1 MYIYVSIIYTHTHDL
16 WIYIYKLLYPPASS
30 QSRERPPPKKQKHA
44 SNRVGNSTSGRPA
57 LCWRPVAS
65 PARWRDRGS
74 SCEGEDNVSCC
85 VKRPAG
91 SKQQG
96 HRRDE
101 GDAYMSADLARVL
114 TMRPQSAPREALA
127 RRALVWKER
136 VRGIR
141 ACARARAAIIF
152 AVGLGGGMAL
162 MLFLSKG
169 FLFSRV
175 RVERS

>member
-1 MYIYVSIIYTHTHDL
+1 
-16 WIYIYKLLYPPASS
+16 
-30 QSRERPPPKKQKHA
+30 
-44 SNRVGNSTSGRPA
+44 
-57 LCWRPVAS
+57 
-65 PARWRDRGS
+65 
-74 SCEGEDNVSCC
+74 
-85 VKRPAG
+85 
-91 SKQQG
+91 
-96 HRRDE
+96 
-101 GDAYMSADLARVL
+101 MSADFARDL
-114 TMRPQSAPREALA
+114 TMWPQAALREALA